1 MRRCPPSGRGS
12 APPSD
17 SASPAQRQALPLL
30 THACCIC
37 IGADEQVPDDVRGH
51 LLELLVQLCIQRSV
65 PIEHLRAPSGFEY
78 VFCMLDASVERV
90 RCWALQLLA
99 LMLEDA
105 KCQKAFA
112 KMAGFD
118 VTSRLLRKHSMSAL
132 TPTTLLQMALGT
144 FKLEGERGAPSSG
157 GTGASLVSL
166 VQPHAVQVLL
176 ELLPLSPELECSSLE
191 LLLKLVDRDSH
202 AGCLVAHGA
211 LDWCRHYLA
220 RFPNPRQAT
229 VAASPSPHT
238 AARDPLDPPDIA
250 AGGGMTGGEG
260 SDLHALAL
268 LNSIIGRLFMH
279 GLFHDVKSL
288 KVKEL
293 VDLEDFYVVVVSQL
307 LALSRSARDS
317 HRLCNLGLLSSSTAT
332 SVLRFNQTL
341 NSKP

>member
-1 MRRCPPSGRGS
+1 LYSR
-12 APPSD
+12 
-17 SASPAQRQALPLL
+17 PL
-30 THACCIC
+30 HFIC
-37 IGADEQVPDDVRGH
+37 IGADEQVPDDVRGQ
-51 LLELLVQLCIQRSV
+51 LLELLIQLCVQRSV
-65 PIEHLRAPSGFEY
+65 PIEHLRGPSGFEY

-99 LMLEDA
+99 LMLDDA
-105 KCQKAFA
+105 KSQKAFA

-118 VTSRLLRKHSMSAL
+118 VMSKLLRKHSMSAL

-157 GTGASLVSL
+157 GTGASLVH
-166 VQPHAVQVLL
+166 PHAVQVLL

-191 LLLKLVDRDSH
+191 LLLKFVDRDSH

-229 VAASPSPHT
+229 AAASPSPHT
-238 AARDPLDPPDIA
+238 AARDPLDPPVSA
-250 AGGGMTGGEG
+250 AGGGVTGGEG
-260 SDLHALAL
+260 GDLHTLAL

-293 VDLEDFYVVVVSQL
+293 VDLEDFYVVVISQL
-307 LALSRSARDS
+307 LEHSRSARDS

-332 SVLRFNQTL
+332 SVLRLIKSST
-341 NSKP
+341 SIPKP